1 MKLSYYPYTIS
12 LKDNFAIST
21 GSRTATPAVMVEVEH
36 NGFIGYGEA
45 SLPPYLEE
53 NQTSVIHFLERVKL
67 DLSNDL
73 SDIDLFLND
82 LDRLAVGNNA
92 AKASVDIALHDL
104 WGKLNNLPLHKLFE
118 IQKKKNLFT
127 SFTIG
132 ISSPDE
138 LERKIKSALQYK
150 YLKIKLGANN
160 DKEIISSVRNY
171 TNEPLLIDVNQGWI
185 DKYFALDMINWLSE
199 KNVLLIEQPLPK
211 NNLKDAGWL
220 MERSPLPIIADEAVQ
235 EISDLEKIKECYSG
249 VNVKLMKTGGIR
261 NAFRMIKLAHELNL
275 KVMIGCMTETSCA
288 ISAASHLSP
297 LADWI
302 DLDGAELISNDLFL
316 GLKINDGEIVIPDL
330 PGLGINKKALQ

>member
-1 MKLSYYPYTIS
+1 MKLSYYPFTIL
-12 LKDNFAIST
+12 LKDDFTLST
-21 GSRTATPAVMVEVEH
+21 GTRSVTPAVMIEVEH

-53 NQTSVIHFLERVKL
+53 NQSSVIQFLDKVKSSL
-67 DLSNDL
+67 YNDL
-73 SDIDLFLND
+73 SDIDLILND
-82 LDRLAVGNNA
+82 LDRSAVGNNS
-92 AKASVDIALHDL
+92 AKASVDIALYDL
-104 WGKLNNLPLHKLFE
+104 WGKLNRLPLHKLFG

-132 ISSPDE
+132 ISDPDE

-160 DKEIISSVRNY
+160 DKDIISSVRNY
-171 TNEPLLIDVNQGWI
+171 TDKPLLIDVNQGWT
-185 DKYFALDMINWLSE
+185 DKYFALDMINWLNE

-211 NNLKDAGWL
+211 NNLKDTGWL

-235 EISDLEKIKECYSG
+235 GISDLEKIKDCYSG
-249 VNVKLMKTGGIR
+249 VNIKLMKTGGIR
-261 NAFRMIKLAHELNL
+261 NAFRMINTAHELNL

-288 ISAASHLSP
+288 ISAASHLAP

-302 DLDGAELISNDLFL
+302 DLDGAELISNDLFH
-316 GLKINDGEIVIPDL
+316 GMKIKDGEIIIPDQ
-330 PGLGINKKALQ
+330 PGLGINK